1 MIVTHITKCGRSRSI
16 VKLESGLSF
25 PLYSS
30 ELSKFDT
37 KEGRDLSDESLH
49 MIMTQI
55 LPSRCI
61 KRAMNLLQK
70 KTFAEGEL
78 VRKLSEGGYPE
89 EIVDK
94 AIEYVKSYG
103 YIDDVRYASDYIR
116 YHSSQG
122 RGKNRIR
129 MELMQKGV
137 GDADFEKAW
146 SETEELGLIEDSSEA
161 IRRLLEKKHFT
172 SDMDPATKNKIAA
185 FVIRRGFSSEDVFR
199 TMRMIGSSD
208 DYS

>member
-1 MIVTHITKCGRSRSI
+1 
-16 VKLESGLSF
+16 VKLESGLNF

-30 ELSKFDT
+30 ELDKFDT
-37 KEGRDLSDESLH
+37 KEGGDLSDGALEI
-49 MIMTQI
+49 IMTQI

-70 KTFAEGEL
+70 KSFAEGEL
-78 VRKLSEGGYPE
+78 ARKLTEGGYPE
-89 EIVDK
+89 EIVGS
-94 AIEYVKSYG
+94 ALSYVKSYG

-137 GDADFEKAW
+137 SETDFDKAW
-146 SETEELGLIEDSSEA
+146 SQTEELGLIEESSEA
-161 IRRLLEKKHFT
+161 IHKLLEKKHY
-172 SDMDPATKNKIAA
+172 SPDMDTADRNRIAA
-185 FVIRRGFSSEDVFR
+185 FLMRRGYSSEDIFR
-199 TMRMIGSSD
+199 EMKAFT
-208 DYS
+208 

>member
-1 MIVTHITKCGRSRSI
+1 MLVKQIVRCGKSRSI

-30 ELSKFDT
+30 ELNKFDT
-37 KEGRDLSDESLH
+37 KEGEDLSDGSLEI
-49 MIMTQI
+49 IMTQI

-70 KTFAEGEL
+70 KSFAEGEL

-89 EIVDK
+89 EVICK
-94 AIEYVKSYG
+94 AVEYVRSYG

-122 RGKNRIR
+122 CGRNRIR
-129 MELMQKGV
+129 AELMQKGIS
-137 GDADFEKAW
+137 DADFEKAW
-146 SETEELGLIEDSSEA
+146 SETEELGLIEDSSDT
-161 IRRLLEKKHFT
+161 IRKLLEKKHF
-172 SDMDPATKNKIAA
+172 SPDMDLSERNKITA
-185 FVIRRGFSSEDVFR
+185 FIMRRGYSPEDIFR
-199 TMRMIGSSD
+199 QMKEYND
-208 DYS
+208 

>member
-1 MIVTHITKCGRSRSI
+1 MIVTRITKCGRSRSI
-16 VKLESGLSF
+16 VRLESGLSF

-37 KEGRDLSDESLH
+37 EEGRDLSDEALQQ
-49 MIMTQI
+49 IMTQI

-78 VRKLSEGGYPE
+78 RKKLIEGGYPD
-89 EIVDK
+89 EIADK

-122 RGKNRIR
+122 RGKNRIM
-129 MELMQKGV
+129 MELRAKGISES
-137 GDADFEKAW
+137 DFEKAW
-146 SETEELGLIEDSSEA
+146 DETDDLGLIEDTGEA
-161 IRRLLEKKHFT
+161 IRKLLEKKHF
-172 SDMDPATKNKIAA
+172 SQDMDPAQKNKIAA
-185 FVIRRGFSSEDVFR
+185 FLMRRGFSPEDIFR
-199 TMRMIGSSD
+199 EMKSING
-208 DYS
+208 